1 MKKFNRI
8 TALILS
14 MSMTAGMTL
23 QSVSAS
29 AGEDPP
35 KPSQTTAKRL
45 SAKGSASSSCDEG
58 T

>member
-35 KPSQTTAKRL
+35 PITDMTFPDPDSF
-45 SAKGSASSSCDEG
+45 S
-58 T
+58 